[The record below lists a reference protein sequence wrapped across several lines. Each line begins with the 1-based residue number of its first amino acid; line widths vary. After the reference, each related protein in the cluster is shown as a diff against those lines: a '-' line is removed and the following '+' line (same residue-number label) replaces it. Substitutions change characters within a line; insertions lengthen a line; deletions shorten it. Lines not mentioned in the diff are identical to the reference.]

1 LLLVL
6 SLVACKSFISKID
19 EIVTPEPSLPPTL
32 TLPATLTMTPT
43 FTPTATF
50 TPPPTPTFTSTSTPF
65 LYALQKTALPPS
77 FAPINVNNATQV
89 SGLAEWKVDSI
100 ADFAW
105 TSGGMAFTVATLNDI
120 RLYDIYT
127 REILRTLYP
136 VNEGIVSIAF
146 SPDGQWLVSGSRRG
160 SQGEGF
166 TTSLERWIGPDW
178 KPLGIYYGVP
188 RAVNDMVF
196 SPNSKIFMT
205 AYASSVYEANSVD
218 FVETFTWSITNTLST
233 GTVLD
238 IAISPDGGLLATT
251 PDRYAIK
258 IWDLGVSEWLFTL
271 YTSFT
276 GAVNTIQ
283 FSPNGR
289 LLASGHYDSVIN
301 LWDLTSGELFR
312 TITTETVV
320 QSLAFSPDGRILASG
335 SSFENGLI
343 RLWSVE
349 TGELLQTLAGHKT
362 GVEHL
367 IFSPDSKFL
376 MSGSYDG
383 IIRMWGIRP

>member
-1 LLLVL
+1 
-6 SLVACKSFISKID
+6 
-19 EIVTPEPSLPPTL
+19 
-32 TLPATLTMTPT
+32 M
-43 FTPTATF
+43 
-50 TPPPTPTFTSTSTPF
+50 
-65 LYALQKTALPPS
+65 
-77 FAPINVNNATQV
+77 NNADQL

-105 TSGGMAFTVATLNDI
+105 TPDGSAFTVATQNDI
-120 RLYDIYT
+120 RFYNIYS

-136 VNEGIVSIAF
+136 SSDGLVSIAF
-146 SPDGQWLVSGSRRG
+146 SPDGNWLVSGSRWG
-160 SQGEGF
+160 SDNTGF
-166 TTSLERWIGPDW
+166 ITSLERWIGPDW
-178 KPLGIYYGVP
+178 KPLGIYSGVP

-205 AYASSVYEANSVD
+205 AFTSSVYEENSVD
-218 FVETFTWSITNTLST
+218 FVETVTWSITNTLST

-258 IWDLGVSEWLFTL
+258 IWDLGVNEWLYTL

-283 FSPNGR
+283 YSPNGR
-289 LLASGHYDSVIN
+289 LLASGHYDSLIN
-301 LWDLTSGELFR
+301 LWDLNSGELFR
-312 TITTETVV
+312 TINSETVV
-320 QSLAFSPDGRILASG
+320 QSLAFSPDGRLLASG

-343 RLWSVE
+343 RIWSVE
-349 TGELLQTLAGHKT
+349 TGELLTTLAGHKT

-367 IFSPDSKFL
+367 LYSPDSRFL